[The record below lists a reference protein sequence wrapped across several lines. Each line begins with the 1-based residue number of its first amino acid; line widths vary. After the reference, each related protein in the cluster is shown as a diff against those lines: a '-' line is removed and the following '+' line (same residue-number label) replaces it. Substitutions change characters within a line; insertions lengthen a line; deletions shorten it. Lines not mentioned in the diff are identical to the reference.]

1 MTVRDK
7 NAEQRQS
14 FRCPVSGARQEG
26 ELKVG
31 EMRMPARVLNE
42 SAGGFAVLV
51 DGPPGVE
58 AGALVQ
64 LRTNAAWFEA
74 KVASIIRIEPPK
86 TENEAE
92 EGDATGGPTFR
103 LGLCRLGDIASPDEE
118 NSRSVRRSL
127 LFHLAQF
134 FPSGPSMAVTGVVFA
149 ILVVLA
155 PMIVVLLLSHRDN
168 PVVKEVSK
176 WGDGMIFSQLQES
189 DGKPRPQA
197 AAARSSAPRNEAP
210 PSPEPARARDQP
222 ATSASAAET
231 DGDELLK
238 RIRDLPGAMAFV
250 LPDVIG
256 RLELTQTQQDQIE
269 RIVQTTARALQDLDV
284 FWPGASR
291 QELSQKR
298 SEIFEQAH
306 RGALDTLTEEQR
318 TRWQELADE
327 AKSLIPQSLI
337 PNP

>member
-1 MTVRDK
+1 MTVQDR

-31 EMRMPARVLNE
+31 EMRMPVRVLNE

-64 LRTNAAWFEA
+64 LRANAAWFEA
-74 KVASIIRIEPPK
+74 KVTSITRLEPPK
-86 TENEAE
+86 TADEGAE
-92 EGDATGGPTFR
+92 ESATGGPAFR
-103 LGLCRLGDIASPDEE
+103 VGLCRLGEIASPDEE
-118 NSRSVRRSL
+118 NSRAVRRRL
-127 LFHLAQF
+127 FFHLAQF
-134 FPSGPSMAVTGVVFA
+134 LPSGPSMVVTGVVFA
-149 ILVVLA
+149 ILVVLT
-155 PMIVVLLLSHRDN
+155 PVIVLVLLSHRDN

-176 WGDGMIFSQLQES
+176 LGDNMIFSQLQES
-189 DGKPRPQA
+189 DGKSRRQEAPARP
-197 AAARSSAPRNEAP
+197 SAPRSETP
-210 PSPEPARARDQP
+210 GPLTTDRARDVP
-222 ATSASAAET
+222 ATPPPATRAP
-231 DGDELLK
+231 GDEQIK

-269 RIVQTTARALQDLDV
+269 RIAQTTARAVQDLDV
-284 FWPGASR
+284 RWPGANR
-291 QELSQKR
+291 QELSQKQ
-298 SEIFEQAH
+298 SAVLEQA
-306 RGALDTLTEEQR
+306 RREALDTLTEEQR

-327 AKSLIPQSLI
+327 AYSPI